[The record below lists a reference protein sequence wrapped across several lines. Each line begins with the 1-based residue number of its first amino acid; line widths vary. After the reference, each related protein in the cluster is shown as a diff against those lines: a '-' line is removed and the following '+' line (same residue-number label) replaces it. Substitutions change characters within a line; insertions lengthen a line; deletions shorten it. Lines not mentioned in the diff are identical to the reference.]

1 MQDATNKML
10 KRIQS
15 HGRGWVF
22 TPAHFED
29 LAGRSTVGTV
39 LQRLHE
45 KGTIRQLARGLY
57 HYPKLDPQLGLL
69 EPDTDAIARA
79 LAGRDAIRLQAS
91 GAYAAN
97 LLGLSTQVPMKR
109 VFLTDGLSRTVQ
121 VGRRQIVLRRTT
133 PKNMATA
140 GRISGLVIQALRHIG
155 QEQVDAAVLRKLNQ
169 RLDDDARQQLLKD
182 SRYAPEW
189 IARILRQLL
198 DRSRNAELGTRNER

>member
-1 MQDATNKML
+1 MQDAANKML

-109 VFLTDGLSRTVQ
+109 VFLTDGPSRTVQ

-155 QEQVDAAVLRKLNQ
+155 QKQVDATVLRKLDQ
-169 RLDDDARQQLLKD
+169 RLDDEARQQLLKD

-189 IARILRQLL
+189 IARIIRQLA
-198 DRSRNAELGTRNER
+198 DPSGGAA

>member
-1 MQDATNKML
+1 MHKAVNKIL
-10 KRIQS
+10 KRIHS
-15 HGRGWVF
+15 NGRGWVF
-22 TPAHFED
+22 TPSHFED

-57 HYPKLDPQLGLL
+57 HYPKIDPQLGLL

-79 LAGRDAIRLQAS
+79 LTGRDAIRLQAS

-155 QEQVDAAVLRKLNQ
+155 QKQIDAAVLRKLDQ
-169 RLDDDARQQLLKD
+169 RLDYDARQQLLKD
-182 SRYAPEW
+182 IRYAPEW
-189 IARILRQLL
+189 IAQIIRQLA
-198 DRSRNAELGTRNER
+198 DPSGGAA

>member
-1 MQDATNKML
+1 M
-10 KRIQS
+10 
-15 HGRGWVF
+15 
-22 TPAHFED
+22 
-29 LAGRSTVGTV
+29 GRSTVGTV

-45 KGTIRQLARGLY
+45 KGTIRRLARGLY
-57 HYPKLDPQLGLL
+57 DYPKTDPQLGLL

-97 LLGLSTQVPMKR
+97 RLGLSTQVPMKR

-155 QEQVDAAVLRKLNQ
+155 QKNVDATVLRKLDQ
-169 RLDDDARQQLLKD
+169 RLDEDARQQLLKD
-182 SRYAPEW
+182 IRHAPEW
-189 IARILRQLL
+189 IARIIRQLA
-198 DRSRNAELGTRNER
+198 DQSQGGSA

>member
-1 MQDATNKML
+1 MQESVNKLL

-57 HYPKLDPQLGLL
+57 HYPKIDPQLGLL

-109 VFLTDGLSRTVQ
+109 FFLTDGLSRTVQ

-140 GRISGLVIQALRHIG
+140 GRISGLVIQALRHLG
-155 QEQVDAAVLRKLNQ
+155 QKHVDATVLRKLDQ
-169 RLDDDARQQLLKD
+169 RLDEDARQQLLKD

-189 IARILRQLL
+189 IARIIRQLA
-198 DRSRNAELGTRNER
+198 DQSGGSA